1 MKIIRVSLK
10 NIRSFEK
17 LEIQLD
23 GKSALI
29 IGDNGDGKSTVMR
42 SLAMGLCD
50 DSSAAAL
57 FRDLHGETV
66 RKRHKSGQIEV
77 DLLDQNQRYRT
88 VTTIKALKNFER
100 VEQRLSRVGPRSKKF
115 REIGQMIFPW

>member
-1 MKIIRVSLK
+1 MERVYLQ
-10 NIRSFEK
+10 NIRCVGDV
-17 LEIQLD
+17 EIKLD

-29 IGDNGDGKSTVMR
+29 VGDNGDGKSTVIR

-66 RKRHKSGQIEV
+66 RKGHISGHIEV
-77 DLLDQNQRYRT
+77 ELSDRT
-88 VTTIKALKNFER
+88 GDFRTLTEIKSLKTWER
-100 VEQRLSRVGPRSKKF
+100 VEQT
-115 REIGQMIFPW
+115 